1 MVATRPPMVSSATS
15 SASAFAASA
24 VSASWETLLAG
35 EAKSMLESGQ
45 PEVMDA
51 LTRRFEKAVLE
62 AALGVT
68 RGRRVEAAT
77 RLGIGRNTI
86 TRKLQELGF
95 D

>member
-1 MVATRPPMVSSATS
+1 MIGAHAMATAN
-15 SASAFAASA
+15 AGNGIA
-24 VSASWETLLAG
+24 ASWESLLAG
-35 EAKSMLESGQ
+35 EARSMLEAGQ
-45 PEVMDA
+45 TEVMDA